1 MMLKLIRL
9 EWKKHALWKYIR
21 NAAITTA
28 AFIGLLILIAS
39 DPSTGEMVLE
49 TGKSTIHS
57 LTEMF
62 MNMAYLVFTGVMF
75 ASFVVAEYENKLM
88 HLMFSYPIKRKKIM
102 LAKIFS
108 VFLFNFI
115 VLLLSKLLIYLILII
130 TKGTEATGIYT
141 DDLSF
146 WSNTI
151 LSAFLSI
158 CSSCFALV
166 VGMKMKSSKACV
178 ISAFVVMLVILGITQ
193 GNVISYLSVNGT
205 IAYLMQ
211 IAGAF
216 LALFLSIHNIET
228 EDVN

>member
-75 ASFVVAEYENKLM
+75 
-88 HLMFSYPIKRKKIM
+88 PIKRKKIM